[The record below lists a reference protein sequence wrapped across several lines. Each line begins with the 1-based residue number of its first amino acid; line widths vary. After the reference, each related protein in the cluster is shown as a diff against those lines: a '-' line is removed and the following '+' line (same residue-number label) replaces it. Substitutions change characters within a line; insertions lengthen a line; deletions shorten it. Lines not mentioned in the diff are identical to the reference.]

1 MTANDTNR
9 VRSDNSVS
17 RRIESEEKL
26 SEHDVRSR
34 RSIVEHA
41 HEHGGTTTRRDLLAQ
56 TELSPEELNEHL
68 PLLADGGYVDLVGDT
83 EREAVL
89 LTCRGGL
96 LARGEL

>member
-17 RRIESEEKL
+17 RRVESTDTL
-26 SEHDVRSR
+26 SEHDTRS

-56 TELSPEELNEHL
+56 TELSPEELNEYL
-68 PLLADGGYVDLVGDT
+68 PLLADGGYVDLVGNA
-83 EREAVL
+83 EREAIL

>member
-17 RRIESEEKL
+17 RQVESTEKL
-26 SEHDVRSR
+26 SEHDARR

-41 HEHGGTTTRRDLLAQ
+41 HEHGGTTTRRDLLTQ

-68 PLLADGGYVDLVGDT
+68 PVLADGGYVDLVGDT